1 MLPQLATETFA
12 SQIFWV
18 VLGFFCVYG
27 FMHCFAVPK
36 LRKILEERQF
46 YVDDL
51 VKTAELFE
59 KESLKIEKESKDLL
73 AETRRKILEE
83 ETKVIEEM
91 ESASMKEKKRISN
104 DILGRAKEEVA
115 SLDANSEEVFNEVSR
130 DIDNLLDLALNK
142 VRSHKS

>member
-36 LRKILEERQF
+36 LRKILEERQL

-73 AETRRKILEE
+73 SETRRKILEE
-83 ETKVIEEM
+83 ETKVVEEM
-91 ESASMKEKKRISN
+91 ESANREEQKRISN
-104 DILGRAKEEVA
+104 DILYRSKKEVA
-115 SLDANSEEVFNEVSR
+115 SLDTDTEEVFNEVSR
-130 DIDNLLDLALNK
+130 DIDDFLDLALNK